1 MRRGTLLGLPG
12 RGVTWFPVWQ
22 FDRAS
27 RRARPVVPVILQ
39 VFRTMDR
46 PLGPVEIASWAQE
59 AQPELDDASPA
70 DWVSSGRS
78 DESVVSSARRI
89 AAQVAM

>member
-1 MRRGTLLGLPG
+1 MGLPG

-22 FDRAS
+22 FDPAS
-27 RRARPVVPVILQ
+27 RRARPVVPVIRQ

-89 AAQVAM
+89 AAQVAV